1 MSDSSVG
8 AAKKGHPRGL
18 YYLFG
23 TEAMERFSYY
33 GMRAILVL
41 YLVAATTDG
50 GVGLTRENALSIYAT
65 YTGLVYLTPLIG
77 GFLADKYLGARK
89 AIFIGGLVMMFGE
102 MLMMFPSTLYYGL
115 AFLILGNGFF
125 KPNISTIVGNLYED
139 NDPRRDGAFTIF
151 YMGINVGA
159 FFSPLV
165 CGTLADYFGW
175 KVGFAGA
182 AIGMAIGVIIF
193 LLGQKSFGKAGFPP
207 SREYVDENSR
217 LLRRDWF
224 DILWITAAVCA
235 VAAGCVLALDPFSKV
250 WGAIPEAVK
259 AILGV
264 IILVGAITG
273 LFGMAYKG
281 GLKENK
287 AKAVSDSKAVAAI
300 LVISLFVI
308 FFWLGFEQA
317 GGTMTL
323 FAEEQTNRN
332 IFGWEMPASY
342 FQSVNPIFIV
352 LLAPLFSM
360 MWTKIDGNPKTR
372 LSVVYKM
379 CIALC
384 LLGLGFLLLYLGQS
398 VVQQDASGA
407 YIVKASPF
415 FLVGVY
421 FLHTC
426 GELCLSP
433 IGLSLV
439 TKLSPARMVSLMMG
453 VWFLSSAGANYMA
466 GNLEAFLHTY
476 EINIFAFLIGSS
488 FAAAVLLFAI
498 SPLLRSWMND
508 KPGAAAAVAADSTS
522 DFDTDATDDSFNA
535 VDNASESS
543 ESESKDH

>member
-77 GFLADKYLGARK
+77 GFLADKFLGARK
-89 AIFIGGLVMMFGE
+89 AIFIGGLVMMYGE
-102 MLMMFPSTLYYGL
+102 MLMMFPETLYYGL

-165 CGTLADYFGW
+165 CGTLADQFGW

-193 LLGQKSFGKAGFPP
+193 LIGQKNFGKAGFPP

-217 LLRRDWF
+217 LLRRDWI

-398 VVQQDASGA
+398 VVQTDASGA

-498 SPLLRSWMND
+498 SPLLRRWMND
-508 KPGAAAAVAADSTS
+508 YQCSR
-522 DFDTDATDDSFNA
+522 
-535 VDNASESS
+535 
-543 ESESKDH
+543 

>member
-1 MSDSSVG
+1 
-8 AAKKGHPRGL
+8 
-18 YYLFG
+18 
-23 TEAMERFSYY
+23 MERFSYY

-89 AIFIGGLVMMFGE
+89 AIFIGGLVMMYGE

-217 LLRRDWF
+217 LLGRDWM

-235 VAAGCVLALDPFSKV
+235 IAAGCVLVLDPFSKV

-273 LFGMAYKG
+273 L
-281 GLKENK
+281 
-287 AKAVSDSKAVAAI
+287 
-300 LVISLFVI
+300 
-308 FFWLGFEQA
+308 
-317 GGTMTL
+317 
-323 FAEEQTNRN
+323 
-332 IFGWEMPASY
+332 
-342 FQSVNPIFIV
+342 
-352 LLAPLFSM
+352 
-360 MWTKIDGNPKTR
+360 
-372 LSVVYKM
+372 
-379 CIALC
+379 
-384 LLGLGFLLLYLGQS
+384 
-398 VVQQDASGA
+398 
-407 YIVKASPF
+407 
-415 FLVGVY
+415 
-421 FLHTC
+421 
-426 GELCLSP
+426 
-433 IGLSLV
+433 
-439 TKLSPARMVSLMMG
+439 
-453 VWFLSSAGANYMA
+453 
-466 GNLEAFLHTY
+466 
-476 EINIFAFLIGSS
+476 
-488 FAAAVLLFAI
+488 
-498 SPLLRSWMND
+498 
-508 KPGAAAAVAADSTS
+508 
-522 DFDTDATDDSFNA
+522 
-535 VDNASESS
+535 
-543 ESESKDH
+543 

>member
-1 MSDSSVG
+1 MWFNVRPTHTAFWSQILSDSAAG
-8 AAKKGHPRGL
+8 TAKKGHPRGL

-102 MLMMFPSTLYYGL
+102 MLMMFPNTLYYGL

-125 KPNISTIVGNLYED
+125 KPNISTIVGQLYED

-165 CGTLADYFGW
+165 CGTLGERLGW
-175 KVGFAGA
+175 EYGFAGA
-182 AIGMAIGVIIF
+182 AIGMAVGIVIF
-193 LLGQKSFGKAGFPP
+193 LMGQKSFGKAGFPP
-207 SREYVDENSR
+207 SRKDLDENSR
-217 LLRRDWF
+217 LLVRDWL
-224 DILWITAAVCA
+224 DIGWITIAVCA
-235 VAAGCVLALDPFSKV
+235 VASACVLLLDPFTAV
-250 WGAIPEAVK
+250 WSQIPEVVK
-259 AILGV
+259 GVLGV

-281 GLKENK
+281 GMKENK
-287 AKAVSDSKAVAAI
+287 AKAVSDAKAVAAI

-323 FAEEQTNRN
+323 FAEEQTDRH

-352 LLAPLFSM
+352 ILAPIFSL
-360 MWTKIDGNPKTR
+360 MWTKIDSNPRTR

-384 LLGLGFLLLYLGQS
+384 LLGLGFLLLYAGQS
-398 VVQQDASGA
+398 VVQQDNSGA

-466 GNLEAFLHTY
+466 GNLEAFLETFK
-476 EINIFAFLIGSS
+476 INIFAFLIISS

-508 KPGAAAAVAADSTS
+508 KPGAIADK
-522 DFDTDATDDSFNA
+522 TDDDKKET
-535 VDNASESS
+535 V
-543 ESESKDH
+543 

>member
-1 MSDSSVG
+1 
-8 AAKKGHPRGL
+8 
-18 YYLFG
+18 
-23 TEAMERFSYY
+23 MERFSYY

-77 GFLADKYLGARK
+77 GFLADKFLGARK
-89 AIFIGGLVMMFGE
+89 AIFIGGLVMMYGE
-102 MLMMFPSTLYYGL
+102 MLMMFPETLYYGL

-165 CGTLADYFGW
+165 CGTLADHFGW

-217 LLRRDWF
+217 LLGRDWL
-224 DILWITAAVCA
+224 DILWLTAAVCA
-235 VAAGCVLALDPFSKV
+235 VAAGCVLALEPFSKV

-259 AILGV
+259 AFLGV

-379 CIALC
+379 C
-384 LLGLGFLLLYLGQS
+384 
-398 VVQQDASGA
+398 AS
-407 YIVKASPF
+407 
-415 FLVGVY
+415 
-421 FLHTC
+421 
-426 GELCLSP
+426 
-433 IGLSLV
+433 
-439 TKLSPARMVSLMMG
+439 
-453 VWFLSSAGANYMA
+453 
-466 GNLEAFLHTY
+466 
-476 EINIFAFLIGSS
+476 
-488 FAAAVLLFAI
+488 
-498 SPLLRSWMND
+498 
-508 KPGAAAAVAADSTS
+508 VAATME
-522 DFDTDATDDSFNA
+522 N
-535 VDNASESS
+535 
-543 ESESKDH
+543 H

>member
-89 AIFIGGLVMMFGE
+89 AIFIGGLVMMYGE

-217 LLRRDWF
+217 LLGRDWF